1 MKSLVL
7 SSLIV
12 VAALCSRAEE
22 FHWNKS
28 GSGNWSVPSRWTLA
42 DGSAAARAPG
52 EGDVAVI
59 SGAEA
64 LVTDDDQ
71 SVISA
76 IAEIQLKDADSVV
89 NFANK
94 RDFTLACPV
103 RGKGLIVK
111 SENGKLFL
119 AACKK
124 YLDSDGT
131 SANASLGD
139 HFTDRGMRIEAG
151 WVVAPQSSG
160 SGKSHICRLEILDD
174 GVFQMI
180 NDNTQIFVALKGTG
194 TVTNAVPVTTYQE
207 VKFGRRYNNDV
218 IDFAGKFKGTKLNAA
233 IWGRCRLTG
242 TESTVTG
249 NAVGM
254 SFHEGFPNKGTLELV
269 SFGMKGGASSI
280 GEIER
285 INMTYSG
292 RLHYL
297 GSGETTDKL
306 ITYRAQQ
313 SSRNVIDAGAVG
325 GVDFAGTIEQVQAS
339 DCLAMARLEL
349 TGSNAIPCVISGKW
363 TQNTTSGGTNFAT
376 YVTKTGKGTWRLG
389 HNEASTHRG
398 AFAVEEGTLQFD
410 SIAPTNVPSALGLS
424 SVLYKDIGGIQR
436 LDENKV
442 DYAVLLG
449 GATANVVFEYTGS
462 GWSSTSSRKIALK
475 GTVSRVRCSSMS
487 GGVSLLGGTYA
498 HDAGEKTLVLDG
510 DGTGGA
516 MGNISDGKG
525 KVNVVK
531 EGSGTWKLM
540 RNQTFSGRLDVR
552 EGELIVS
559 NAKELYRWFRFRVL
573 KSGSKNYFGYLSEL
587 AVYDS
592 NGRCNTGLK
601 FCAPSGYST
610 PAEGSTEATKYVAND
625 VYGSL
630 LQPGQCCWGDFS
642 SHHNYHGCL
651 IDRLFDGSLSSQFR
665 TYTSIN
671 VDDPDATALPIVFR
685 VPDTAGEITAFDV
698 GCYTASETATH
709 FTLDGSPDGET
720 WYRLAEVVDA
730 TGQKGKTWIS
740 DNTEDSPE
748 RRPDVA
754 VHPEFALEGGM
765 KGDWS
770 VLSNVTAVTV
780 ASGATLRAEGDV
792 TLPALEIDC
801 AKAGGTVAGF
811 RLGEKGVVSLLNV
824 GKDTEY
830 LPIVL
835 TGCVALEN
843 IGKWQVSVNGKINPK
858 RKVVVANGSLRL
870 CRDGFS
876 VVVR

>member
-22 FHWNKS
+22 FHWNES

-59 SGAEA
+59 SGVEA

-71 SVISA
+71 SVISL
-76 IAEIQLKDADSVV
+76 IGEIQLKDDESVV

-124 YLDSDGT
+124 YLASDGT
-131 SANASLGD
+131 SASASLGD

-194 TVTNAVPVTTYQE
+194 TVTNAVPATTWQE
-207 VKFGRRYNNDV
+207 VKFGRRYNND
-218 IDFAGKFKGTKLNAA
+218 IINFAGKFKGTKLNAG

-242 TESTVTG
+242 TESTITG

-254 SFHEGFPNKGTLELV
+254 SFHEGYPNKGTLELAR
-269 SFGMKGGASSI
+269 FGLKGGASSI

-297 GSGETTDKL
+297 GSGETTDKT

-313 SSRNVIDAGAVG
+313 SARNIIDAGAVG

-349 TGSNAIPCVISGKW
+349 TGSNTIPCVISGQWK
-363 TQNTTSGGTNFAT
+363 QNTTSGGTNFAT

-442 DYAVLLG
+442 DYALLLG
-449 GATANVVFEYTGS
+449 GATTNVVLEYTGS
-462 GWSSTSSRKIALK
+462 QWCSTSSRKIELK
-475 GTVSRVRCSSMS
+475 GTVSRVRCSSLS

-498 HDAGEKTLVLDG
+498 RDAGEKTLVLDG

-525 KVNVVK
+525 RVNVVK
-531 EGSGTWKLM
+531 EGAGTWKLM

-559 NAKELYRWFRFRVL
+559 NAKELYRWFRLNVL
-573 KSGSKNYFGYLSEL
+573 DAGENEGQRHWGEWVL
-587 AVYDS
+587 YDKE
-592 NGRCNTGLK
+592 GKRCNLNMRGRY
-601 FCAPSGYST
+601 PSNFD
-610 PAEGSTEATKYVAND
+610 PAATDYTFKNISND
-625 VYGSL
+625 FNWQNL
-630 LQPGQCCWGDFS
+630 RPGETCFS
-642 SHHNYHGCL
+642 SPQSFLMYVNEGYE
-651 IDRLFDGSLSSQFR
+651 RLFDNDAANKMFRWYYYPTKRFSLVLRLAQDAGEVASFDFCPYLYGTATMNSYSIEASPNGEDWTMLRELSGVNSQKGKFHSDG
-665 TYTSIN
+665 TDWS
-671 VDDPDATALPIVFR
+671 ASH
-685 VPDTAGEITAFDV
+685 VPDTQE
-698 GCYTASETATH
+698 
-709 FTLDGSPDGET
+709 
-720 WYRLAEVVDA
+720 
-730 TGQKGKTWIS
+730 
-740 DNTEDSPE
+740 
-748 RRPDVA
+748 
-754 VHPEFALEGGM
+754 HPEFALEGGM
-765 KGDWS
+765 KGEWS

-792 TLPALEIDC
+792 TLPTLEIDC

-824 GKDTEY
+824 GKDTED

-843 IGKWQVSVNGKINPK
+843 IEKWPVSVNGKINPK
-858 RKVVVANGSLRL
+858 RKVVVANGALRL
-870 CRDGFS
+870 CRDGLS
-876 VVVR
+876 VIVR